1 MPQED
6 KVGSSPEAADAVVKE
21 DDFGVH
27 ESDRT
32 EREYAS
38 QQTRREDKGA
48 GVERSGTGS
57 RDSGVG
63 GNDSGPGSS
72 SGGDI
77 DVGGTALTGV
87 GDKNTQAPV
96 GEQQQTELPDR
107 KPLDPPVIND
117 DPARAGHTDSDASTS
132 AADVTNETHRDGNAF
147 KGDVTA
153 DEASGNSSK

>member
-6 KVGSSPEAADAVVKE
+6 KVGSNPEAANDVVK
-21 DDFGVH
+21 DGDFGVH
-27 ESDRT
+27 EDDRV

-38 QQTRREDKGA
+38 KQTRREDKGA
-48 GVERSGTGS
+48 GVERSGTGP

-72 SGGDI
+72 SGGDL
-77 DVGGTALTGV
+77 DVGGDALTGV
-87 GDKNTQAPV
+87 GDPNRQPVESKPNTEPV
-96 GEQQQTELPDR
+96 DR
-107 KPLDPPVIND
+107 KPLDPPVIDN

-147 KGDVTA
+147 KADVTA